1 MERVCRAMQHDATSG
16 RVALAK
22 RCGSTLSQDACGA
35 LLSRSNAVLLSRR
48 MPSWIELAMRS
59 SGLVDRCP
67 MDIVRCRRCT
77 GDCRYRSL
85 HCSHARATATT
96 EDGQSYAGPCGGLET
111 AEDLCVV
118 QRHCGLIDTVK
129 NVAVE
134 TGVQVGVHTRW
145 GCRAGPSARGGRR
158 DDERQ
163 ERADP
168 GQADWRLGEMDAKQS
183 LGGGTVGI
191 RGRTSRLMDMTHRAW
206 SLSYRLYSIKP
217 PIFPFFPAARLFE
230 SLSPTSSSPTIAL
243 LPSSPT
249 TTAAPL
255 RAQIPATSPRF
266 TPRPRIC
273 LQTQHQGQ

>member
-1 MERVCRAMQHDATSG
+1 MVPYRPCVARMAGLELSAFALCGGPSCAERWKCVCTARCPATGRISFRSDEKYRAAWPVRRPRDISMERVCRAMPHDATSG

-48 MPSWIELAMRS
+48 MPSWIEPAMRS

-96 EDGQSYAGPCGGLET
+96 GHGQSYAGPCGALET

-129 NVAVE
+129 N
-134 TGVQVGVHTRW
+134 H
-145 GCRAGPSARGGRR
+145 
-158 DDERQ
+158 
-163 ERADP
+163 
-168 GQADWRLGEMDAKQS
+168 
-183 LGGGTVGI
+183 
-191 RGRTSRLMDMTHRAW
+191 
-206 SLSYRLYSIKP
+206 
-217 PIFPFFPAARLFE
+217 
-230 SLSPTSSSPTIAL
+230 
-243 LPSSPT
+243 
-249 TTAAPL
+249 
-255 RAQIPATSPRF
+255 
-266 TPRPRIC
+266 
-273 LQTQHQGQ
+273 